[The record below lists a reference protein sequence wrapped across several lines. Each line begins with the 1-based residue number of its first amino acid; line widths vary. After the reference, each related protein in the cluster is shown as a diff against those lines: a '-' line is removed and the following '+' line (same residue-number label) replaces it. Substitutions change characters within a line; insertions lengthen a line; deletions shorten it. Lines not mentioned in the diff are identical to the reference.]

1 MDKKAIVRWVLD
13 ILVVVCLLYIQR
25 IDSTLDSL
33 ADSIDAQN
41 KRLES
46 LIVLATFRTDP
57 WSGKMQVMLQEE
69 WFALME
75 AKGIA
80 VAQADRPDI
89 RRIQREFA
97 SDLTPDGFIDKLMEG
112 D

>member
-13 ILVVVCLLYIQR
+13 ILLVVALAYIQR
-25 IDSTLDSL
+25 IDSTLDGL
-33 ADSIDAQN
+33 ADSISAQN

-57 WSGKMQVMLQEE
+57 WSGKMMMAYQDGWVDWVKSQDEDIMLED
-69 WFALME
+69 M
-75 AKGIA
+75 
-80 VAQADRPDI
+80 PDI

-97 SDLTPDGFIDKLMEG
+97 SDLVPDSFLDQLME